1 MTIQKFFHSIIIVIF
16 IILISCNNATEGE
29 NNILKVSGHVYDAN
43 NDNPFGDVPIIA
55 FTTCDT
61 TNKVNLKSNP
71 SSGIYVIEI
80 NMNDCVG
87 DFHSWFSAPDYE
99 EYHLVIEGVKG
110 DEEYTR
116 DIYLTD

>member
-1 MTIQKFFHSIIIVIF
+1 MEK
-16 IILISCNNATEGE
+16 
-29 NNILKVSGHVYDAN
+29 NILKVSGHVYDAN

-61 TNKVNLKSNP
+61 TNKINTKSDLG
-71 SSGIYVIEI
+71 SGFYVIEI
-80 NMNDCVG
+80 DMNDCIG
-87 DFHSWFSAPDYE
+87 DFHSWFRAPNYE
-99 EYHLVIEGVKG
+99 EYHLTIEGVKG